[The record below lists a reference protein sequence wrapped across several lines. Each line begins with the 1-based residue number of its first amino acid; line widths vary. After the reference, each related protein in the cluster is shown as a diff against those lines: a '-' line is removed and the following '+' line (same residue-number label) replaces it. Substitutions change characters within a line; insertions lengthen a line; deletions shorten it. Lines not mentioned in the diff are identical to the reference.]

1 MEKNLD
7 LLQFESYNQPI
18 FLVWKERFPMNK
30 ANTPFRY
37 DYVGSF
43 LRPAGLKQ
51 ARADFQNGKIGAD
64 ELKAAEDQAIRELVA
79 KQRSA
84 GYHVITD
91 GEFRRATWHLD
102 FMWGFHGVGHS
113 RTEKGLPFHGEN
125 AMLDDTYLTGEV
137 SVDSHPF
144 VEHFRF
150 VKALE
155 DENTVAKLTIPAPA
169 QFLEQMVMPFA
180 MENTSKYYP
189 NIERLVED
197 LAAGYRKVIDDVYA
211 AGCRNLQFD
220 DCSWGMLVDPRACLI
235 FDTDEKGLEAIKEQM
250 LAANNLAIE
259 GKPEDLVINTHV
271 CRGNFHST
279 YASSGAY
286 DSVAKTLL
294 ARENVTAYYLEFDDA
309 RSGGFE
315 PLAAVSGEKKVV
327 LGLVTTK
334 RPELEDK
341 AAVIARIHDAAKYI
355 PIDRLCLS
363 PQCGFAS
370 CEIGN
375 KLTEAQQW
383 AKLALV
389 KEIAEEV
396 WG

>member
-1 MEKNLD
+1 MYSKN
-7 LLQFESYNQPI
+7 
-18 FLVWKERFPMNK
+18 
-30 ANTPFRY
+30 APFRY
-37 DYVGSF
+37 DFVGSF
-43 LRPAGLKQ
+43 LRPAPIKAARAAFAAGELDAAGLKEVEDREIRKLISRQ
-51 ARADFQNGKIGAD
+51 
-64 ELKAAEDQAIRELVA
+64 KA
-79 KQRSA
+79 A
-84 GYHVITD
+84 GYHTITD
-91 GEFRRATWHLD
+91 GEFRRSYWHLD
-102 FMWGFHGVGHS
+102 FMWGLQGLQEITLDHGYI
-113 RTEKGLPFHGEN
+113 FHGEE
-125 AMLDDTYLTGEV
+125 TTPGSVQVVGKISGEN
-137 SVDSHPF
+137 HPF
-144 VEHFRF
+144 VEHFKF

-180 MENTSKYYP
+180 MENTRKYYP
-189 NIERLVED
+189 NTEKLAED
-197 LAAGYRKVIDDVYA
+197 LAIGYRKVIADVYA

-250 LAANNLAIE
+250 LAANNLAME
-259 GKPEDLVINTHV
+259 GKPADLVINTHV

-294 ARENVTAYYLEFDDA
+294 ARENVNAYYLEFDDA

-315 PLAAVSGEKKVV
+315 PLASVSGEKKVV

-334 RPELEDK
+334 RPELESKD
-341 AAVIARIHDAAKYI
+341 AVIARIHEAAKYL
-355 PIDRLCLS
+355 PLDRLCLS

-389 KEIAEEV
+389 REIAKEV